1 MKNEITKM
9 TKLTPA
15 QAYAAQVRADR
26 RSAALERRNPN
37 IAADNARINA
47 ILDTRGSAVD
57 RAVAVFKAHAPKARK
72 TSPKV
77 RWTGP
82 ELDFA
87 INLYLQHFSK
97 GAGTVDSTL
106 VMNLFAQRFPKRGN
120 IGVNMLL
127 CQIKGLDTWCPAKG
141 LKDTSQMLINKLYM
155 VDPNRFPGGATTED
169 KMLAKIDQLLN
180 DIRG

>member
-1 MKNEITKM
+1 MKKETPV

-15 QAYAAQVRADR
+15 QAYAALVRADR
-26 RSAALERRNPN
+26 RAAALERRGSV
-37 IAADNARINA
+37 IAADNARVNR
-47 ILDTRGSAVD
+47 LMDTRGAIID
-57 RAVAVFKAHAPKARK
+57 RAVATFKANAPKTRN

-87 INLYLQHFSK
+87 INLYLAQYSK
-97 GAGTVDSTL
+97 ATGTVDSTL

-120 IGVNMLL
+120 VGVNMLL
-127 CQIKGLDTWCPAKG
+127 CQIKGLDSWCPAKG
-141 LKDTSQMLINKLYM
+141 LKDTSTALINKLYAK
-155 VDPNRFPGGATTED
+155 DPNRFSGSADAED
-169 KMLAKIDQLLN
+169 KMLAKIDRLLN